1 MVVLLT
7 KLADI
12 NGLMRVA
19 EVQDTF
25 MATIYQRGRR
35 PALPWLVPGG
45 R

>member
-7 KLADI
+7 KLAI

-35 PALPWLVPGG
+35 PALPWLVEGG